1 MTIRRAGLWG
11 LALLGLIVAFVFAK
25 VEGGFLAWFIFSFV
39 FIICLYELFTA
50 LTGLRYVSSE
60 RKLSATRVSA
70 GQSLQIH
77 IDIRRRGWWPIFW
90 LRIRDDLPGRWAFA
104 VQGGERVLLPLWA
117 REFQFSYQINN
128 VQRGVYRI
136 GNTSLQSG
144 DLLGLMTQQRVYDR
158 SDSVIVYPR
167 VVPVRGWSNVHP
179 EELGMRE
186 STRRRSEESTNVLG
200 VRAYVPGDRLS
211 RIHWPATA
219 RSGTLLAKEFEMHV
233 SSEILFVPDVS
244 AESYRGLESGIF
256 ELAMTTVA
264 SLMKYVYER
273 HRKFGLT
280 LHGDT
285 LQRFPAGSDEAL
297 FMHCLEALA
306 MAGPAGKT
314 PFSQSLLRIAQEA
327 AAGTIV
333 VAVSPRLDKQMV
345 ITVEQLRRR
354 TPVEWFAPMVQHEL
368 TSVQRSSIQLLE
380 SMRVPVYP
388 LRQSEQLSQLVR
400 GGGHHAAKVR

>member
-1 MTIRRAGLWG
+1 MTLRRAGLWG
-11 LALLGLIVAFVFAK
+11 LALIGLVVAFVFAK
-25 VEGGFLAWFIFSFV
+25 VEGGFIAWFIFSFLFV
-39 FIICLYELFTA
+39 ICLYELFTA
-50 LTGLRYVSSE
+50 LTGLRFVSCD
-60 RKLSATRVSA
+60 RKISATRISA
-70 GQSLQIH
+70 GQSLLIQI
-77 IDIRRRGWWPIFW
+77 DVRRRGWWPVFW
-90 LRIRDDLPGRWAFA
+90 LRVQDDLPRRWALA
-104 VQGGERVLLPLWA
+104 VQGGDRVLLPLWA
-117 REFQFSYQINN
+117 REFQFSYRINN

-136 GNTSLQSG
+136 GDTSLQSG

-167 VVPVRGWSNVHP
+167 VVPVRGWANVHP

-200 VRAYVPGDRLS
+200 VRDYVPGDRLS

-219 RSGTLLAKEFEMHV
+219 RWGALLAKEFEMHV
-233 SSEILFVPDVS
+233 SSELLFVPDVS
-244 AESYRGLESGIF
+244 AQSYQGLESGIF

-280 LHGDT
+280 MHGDT

-297 FMHCLEALA
+297 FMHGLEALA
-306 MAGPAGKT
+306 MAGPNGKT

-333 VAVSPRLDKQMV
+333 VAVSPRLDKQIV
-345 ITVEQLRRR
+345 ITAEQMRRR
-354 TPVEWFAPMVQHEL
+354 TPIEWFAPIVQNEL
-368 TSVQRSSIQLLE
+368 TTEQRSSIHLLE

-388 LRQSEQLSQLVR
+388 LRQSEQLSPLVR
-400 GGGHHAAKVR
+400 GGGQNAAKVR